1 MDLSGKVALVTGGSR
16 GIGREIAIELARH
29 GASVAISYV
38 NNEEKAVEVVKEI
51 QKFSVK
57 GMCIKADVS
66 KEEEVKKLVDAIKDE
81 LGTIDILVNNAGI
94 NRDTLL
100 IRMNTQEWDQVID
113 TNLKGTYLC
122 TRLVAKDMIK
132 KRYGK
137 IINIASVAGVAGN
150 YGQANYSASKA
161 GVIGFTKAVA
171 KELAS
176 RGINV
181 NAVAPG
187 LIETDMTQALKEEVK
202 ETLIKSV
209 PMGRLG
215 SPKDVANL
223 VVFLASDKSD
233 YITGQTINIDG
244 GMIMWLCKLNM
255 KK

>member
-57 GMCIKADVS
+57 GMCIKAEVS

-244 GMIMWLCKLNM
+244 GMIM
-255 KK
+255 

>member
-29 GASVAISYV
+29 GADVAISYV
-38 NNEEKAVEVVKEI
+38 NNEEKAMEVVREI
-51 QKFSVK
+51 HKFSVK
-57 GMCIKADVS
+57 GLCIKADVS
-66 KEEEVKKLVDAIKDE
+66 KEEEVKRLVDTIKDE

-100 IRMNTQEWDQVID
+100 IRMSTQEWDQVID

-132 KRYGK
+132 KKYGK

-187 LIETDMTQALKEEVK
+187 LIETDMTQALKEEIK
-202 ETLIKSV
+202 EALIKSV

-244 GMIMWLCKLNM
+244 GMIM
-255 KK
+255 

>member
-38 NNEEKAVEVVKEI
+38 NNEEKAMEVVREI

-66 KEEEVKKLVDAIKDE
+66 KEEEVKRLVDAIKDE

-100 IRMNTQEWDQVID
+100 IRMSTQEWDQVID

-187 LIETDMTQALKEEVK
+187 LIETDMTQALKEEIK
-202 ETLIKSV
+202 EALIKSV

-244 GMIMWLCKLNM
+244 GMIM
-255 KK
+255 

>member
-29 GASVAISYV
+29 GADVAISYV
-38 NNEEKAVEVVKEI
+38 NNEEKAMEVVREI

-57 GMCIKADVS
+57 GLCIKADVS
-66 KEEEVKKLVDAIKDE
+66 KEEEVKRLVDTIKDE

-100 IRMNTQEWDQVID
+100 IRMSTQEWDQVID

-132 KRYGK
+132 KKYGK

-187 LIETDMTQALKEEVK
+187 LIETDMTQALKEEIK
-202 ETLIKSV
+202 EALIKSV

-244 GMIMWLCKLNM
+244 GMIM
-255 KK
+255 

>member
-29 GASVAISYV
+29 GADVAISYV
-38 NNEEKAVEVVKEI
+38 NNEEKAMEVVREI

-57 GMCIKADVS
+57 GLCIKADVS
-66 KEEEVKKLVDAIKDE
+66 KEEEVKRLVDAIKDE

-100 IRMNTQEWDQVID
+100 IRMSTQEWDQVID

-132 KRYGK
+132 KKYGK

-187 LIETDMTQALKEEVK
+187 LIETDMTQALKEEIK
-202 ETLIKSV
+202 EALIKSV

-244 GMIMWLCKLNM
+244 GMIM
-255 KK
+255 

>member
-29 GASVAISYV
+29 GASVVISYV

-66 KEEEVKKLVDAIKDE
+66 KEEEVKKLVHAIKDE

-244 GMIMWLCKLNM
+244 GMIM
-255 KK
+255 

>member
-16 GIGREIAIELARH
+16 GIGREIAIELAKH

-244 GMIMWLCKLNM
+244 GMIM
-255 KK
+255 

>member
-29 GASVAISYV
+29 GASVVISYV

-244 GMIMWLCKLNM
+244 GMIM
-255 KK
+255 

>member
-29 GASVAISYV
+29 GADVAISYV
-38 NNEEKAVEVVKEI
+38 NNEEKAMEVVREI

-244 GMIMWLCKLNM
+244 GMIM
-255 KK
+255 

>member
-171 KELAS
+171 KALAS

-244 GMIMWLCKLNM
+244 GMIM
-255 KK
+255 

>member
-38 NNEEKAVEVVKEI
+38 NNEEKAVEVVKEM

-244 GMIMWLCKLNM
+244 GMIM
-255 KK
+255 

>member
-244 GMIMWLCKLNM
+244 GMIM
-255 KK
+255 